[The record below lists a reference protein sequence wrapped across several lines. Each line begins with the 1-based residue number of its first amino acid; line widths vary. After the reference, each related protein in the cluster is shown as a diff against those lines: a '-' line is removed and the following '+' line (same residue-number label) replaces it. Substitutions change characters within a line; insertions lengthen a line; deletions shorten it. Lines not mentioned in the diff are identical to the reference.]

1 MKAVMKK
8 LAVWGA
14 GASAVVSVWAHR
26 AYAEVPSTLQEGV
39 SASRPDG
46 ATESLPNVFRTVA
59 NTLIFLVGAIA
70 VIVLIIGGLRYV
82 LSGGDPGG
90 VKSAKD
96 TILYAIIGIIVA
108 ILAFALV
115 NFVIERFQAAPPLNN
130 P

>member
-1 MKAVMKK
+1 MKAVVKR
-8 LAVWGA
+8 LAAWGTEA
-14 GASAVVSVWAHR
+14 GIMLSIWAHR
-26 AYAEVPSTLQEGV
+26 AYAQVPDDLREGIT
-39 SASRPDG
+39 ASRPDG
-46 ATESLPNVFRTVA
+46 ATESLPNVFKTVA

-82 LSGGDPGG
+82 LSAGDPAG

-108 ILAFALV
+108 ILAFAAV
-115 NFVIERFQAAPPLNN
+115 NFVIDRFQDAPTLNT